1 MTNKKFFEQTIADEI
16 PRFDRVFKA
25 IPNKLKDFRAHP
37 KNQSAE
43 EIVKTLVFD
52 SVSIPILLETAEFD
66 FGDESL
72 MNSGT
77 VSEMAMMFKENMEN
91 ARKMTSKMSEE
102 EWDIPAKLMMNGKVM
117 WEATVGAAI
126 WGTLFDMIHHRGQ
139 LSTHI
144 RPQGGKVPSIYGPS
158 GDSKM

>member
-1 MTNKKFFEQTIADEI
+1 MTDKEFFQKTIEDEV

-25 IPNKLKDFRAHP
+25 VPNKLKDSRAHP
-37 KNQSAE
+37 KNQRVE
-43 EIVKTLVFD
+43 EIVKTLAFD
-52 SVSIPILLETAEFD
+52 SMSMPILLETAEFD
-66 FGDESL
+66 FGEESS
-72 MNSGT
+72 MDSGT
-77 VSEMAMMFKENMEN
+77 TSEMAMMFKENLEN
-91 ARKMTSKMSEE
+91 AKEMVSKMSEE
-102 EWDIPAKLMMNGKVM
+102 EWDKPAKLMMNGKVM